1 MKRSVREELL
11 SQRRFRSLIIILF
24 FLVLVL
30 GLIITP
36 IERGESMFKTTEDGL
51 WWAVTT
57 VSGVGYGDYAPVTSI
72 GRIIGAILQAAGV
85 VVVGLVVGLMTM
97 TLTKRQQEMF
107 WYRET
112 ERFAILN
119 KRLDEIE
126 RKLEFLVKSDVAEIS
141 NIKDRT
147 EPPQV

>member
-1 MKRSVREELL
+1 MKRTVREELM
-11 SQRRFRSLIIILF
+11 SQRRFRSLIFILF

-30 GLIITP
+30 GLVITP

-51 WWAVTT
+51 WWATTT
-57 VSGVGYGDYAPVTSI
+57 VSDYAPVTSL
-72 GRIIGAILQAAGV
+72 GRIIGVILQAAGV

-119 KRLDEIE
+119 KRLDELE
-126 RKLEFLVKSDVAEIS
+126 RKLEFLVKSDVNSMPQIRE
-141 NIKDRT
+141 NT